1 MSDDPLDRSFVVTNN
16 TNIINISII
25 SQQVNDVSFEIPLKR
40 YSGTLLATEITNMF
54 RNNDNTINLST
65 NFIHVS
71 ETPTSDP
78 LPTFYIESGAEPY
91 SQKTYIFNYE
101 KTTARS
107 LLGMQ
112 TQYPSLILNRPQS
125 SPNRFTTV
133 SDEITRMFFG
143 EGKANEGVENVADL
157 LVLAFEQDRLLAV
170 TTEEEILL
178 NILNGLSEQNLNAFN
193 FGFRASFLS
202 EDFSFSRGVRY
213 GFISIN
219 DYKTNS
225 KSEIQVVYNDSV
237 LNDSVLDD
245 PVLDDHIIARMNLI
259 QITAN
264 TLSMRDSGMSKLLNR
279 TRRYKV
285 PVDIQKFTIKLYD
298 DYGRIIDMN
307 NMDWSF
313 TLEFEKKREKLTIN
327 KSS

>member
-1 MSDDPLDRSFVVTNN
+1 MSDDPLDRSFVVTKN

-40 YSGTLLATEITNMF
+40 YSGDLLATEITTMF
-54 RNNDNTINLST
+54 DTNANTDNLSMSFYHP
-65 NFIHVS
+65 N
-71 ETPTSDP
+71 ETPN
-78 LPTFYIESGAEPY
+78 PTFYIQSDPQPN

-101 KTTARS
+101 TTTARS

-112 TQYPSLILNRPQS
+112 QYPSS
-125 SPNRFTTV
+125 MNRFITNSYETT
-133 SDEITRMFFG
+133 TMYFG

-157 LVLAFEQDRLLAV
+157 LIQSEIGDRLLAV
-170 TTEEEILL
+170 NTQEEILS
-178 NILNGLSEQNLNAFN
+178 NILNSGGLSKQNLNVFN
-193 FGFRASFLS
+193 FGFHASVLS
-202 EDFSFSRGVRY
+202 EDFSFSRGTRY

-264 TLSMRDSGMSKLLNR
+264 TLSVRDSGMSKLLNR

-298 DYGRIIDMN
+298 DCGRIIDMN

>member
-16 TNIINISII
+16 TNIINISISII

-40 YSGTLLATEITNMF
+40 YSGNLLAAEITTMF
-54 RNNDNTINLST
+54 ETNANTDNLSMS
-65 NFIHVS
+65 FIHQN
-71 ETPTSDP
+71 ETPN
-78 LPTFYIESGAEPY
+78 PTFYIQSAPQPN

-112 TQYPSLILNRPQS
+112 QS
-125 SPNRFTTV
+125 SMNQFITD
-133 SDEITRMFFG
+133 SNEITTMYFG

-157 LVLAFEQDRLLAV
+157 LIQSVTTDRLLAV
-170 TTEEEILL
+170 TTQEEILS
-178 NILNGLSEQNLNAFN
+178 NILNGLSEQNWNVFN
-193 FGFRASFLS
+193 FGFRASVLS
-202 EDFSFSRGVRY
+202 EDFSLIRGTRY

-264 TLSMRDSGMSKLLNR
+264 TLSVRDSGMSKLLNR

-298 DYGRIIDMN
+298 DCGRIIDMN

>member
-1 MSDDPLDRSFVVTNN
+1 MSDDPLDRSFVVTKN
-16 TNIINISII
+16 TNIINISISII

-40 YSGTLLATEITNMF
+40 YSGELLATEITTMF
-54 RNNDNTINLST
+54 TTNANTDNLSMS
-65 NFIHVS
+65 FIHPN
-71 ETPTSDP
+71 ETPN
-78 LPTFYIESGAEPY
+78 PTFYIQSDPQPN

-101 KTTARS
+101 TTTARS

-112 TQYPSLILNRPQS
+112 QYPSS
-125 SPNRFTTV
+125 MNRFITH
-133 SDEITRMFFG
+133 SDETTTMYFG

-157 LVLAFEQDRLLAV
+157 LIQSVTKDRLLAV
-170 TTEEEILL
+170 TTQEEILS
-178 NILNGLSEQNLNAFN
+178 NILNGLSEQNWNVFN
-193 FGFRASFLS
+193 FGFRASVLS
-202 EDFSFSRGVRY
+202 EDFSFSRGTRY

-264 TLSMRDSGMSKLLNR
+264 TLSVRDSGMSKLLNR

-298 DYGRIIDMN
+298 DCGRIIDMN